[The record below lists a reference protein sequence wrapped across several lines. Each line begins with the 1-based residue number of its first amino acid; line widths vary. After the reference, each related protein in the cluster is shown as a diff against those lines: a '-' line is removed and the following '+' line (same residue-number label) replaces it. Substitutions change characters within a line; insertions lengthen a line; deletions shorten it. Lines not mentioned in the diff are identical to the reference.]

1 VRALEI
7 IDEAAK
13 RLSDELRQ
21 RYPAIPWKSMAG
33 MRDRIIHGYD
43 VVDLQIVWAVVISD
57 IPHLKPK
64 IEQVIKD

>member
-1 VRALEI
+1 
-7 IDEAAK
+7 
-13 RLSDELRQ
+13 
-21 RYPAIPWKSMAG
+21 MAG

-64 IEQVIKD
+64 IEQVIKDLEG